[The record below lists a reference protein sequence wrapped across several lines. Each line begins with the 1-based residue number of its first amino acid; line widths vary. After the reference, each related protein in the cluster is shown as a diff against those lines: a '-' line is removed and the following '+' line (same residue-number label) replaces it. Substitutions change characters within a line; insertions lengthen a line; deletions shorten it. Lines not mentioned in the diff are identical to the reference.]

1 MTLLGSWRCSTE
13 EHHPRMQSA
22 WAFVLFQHAEESPN
36 TETRWRKM
44 PRGKRGLLLSI
55 VEGALLRQL
64 DHFRYDW
71 LKQVAIILLYSNWP
85 WLVRSWSGLQF
96 SIFRPCLWAADCG
109 GLGLAWYSHTYSH
122 PSLSWVLEIVLC
134 SWLFQKLPAQSQ
146 GTSERSQSS
155 LLWHLSGP
163 LNSISSASHTAYMS
177 ITKEWG
183 RHNNSARNK
192 RNSSLSRKQCS
203 LS

>member
-1 MTLLGSWRCSTE
+1 MMLAQANDAGRNHQWESFWKVSLAQRFFRIAVFRTCIWEYWFIYWCCMTLLGSWRCSTE

-71 LKQVAIILLYSNWP
+71 LKQVAIILLHSNWP

-96 SIFRPCLWAADCG
+96 SIFKSCLWAADCG
-109 GLGLAWYSHTYSH
+109 GLGLAWYCPYI
-122 PSLSWVLEIVLC
+122 LSPPCREC
-134 SWLFQKLPAQSQ
+134 
-146 GTSERSQSS
+146 
-155 LLWHLSGP
+155 
-163 LNSISSASHTAYMS
+163 
-177 ITKEWG
+177 
-183 RHNNSARNK
+183 
-192 RNSSLSRKQCS
+192 
-203 LS
+203 